1 MAYSP
6 LKRARSNLA
15 GDAGATRDDDTRTS
29 YTSEFLESVAE
40 LPIELK
46 KSFSLIK
53 DLDEYMHEMMDG
65 SPSTDQP
72 GIEQM
77 KTAILLKV
85 NSSVCPCLP
94 VRSTGRTCLHVY
106 QFPVYYTDFFLP
118 YEGHPNK
125 RDGQERFG
133 EY

>member
-6 LKRARSNLA
+6 LKRARANLA
-15 GDAGATRDDDTRTS
+15 DGDEDTRTS
-29 YTSEFLESVAE
+29 YTSEFLESVSD

-65 SPSTDQP
+65 SPSTDQL

-77 KTAILLKV
+77 KKKILSKVCSPIRRVSAACMALK
-85 NSSVCPCLP
+85 
-94 VRSTGRTCLHVY
+94 
-106 QFPVYYTDFFLP
+106 
-118 YEGHPNK
+118 E
-125 RDGQERFG
+125 
-133 EY
+133 